1 MREPREYELKP
12 IPANE
17 ARARVMGGF
26 MIRESLMKKWIAAHK
41 TGLAFPDSAQA
52 AGIPYEYALAALS
65 HDDDVRKMYREAQG
79 RKSLI
84 RAEDADLIPDTK
96 STMEIKRDIVNLA
109 MAGGIG
115 NKFAETIAHL
125 KPIDEGGNL
134 NHEHVNVLNAF
145 MKHITSMLPKESE
158 NKNQD
163 QEPEEKEQL
172 SEAQAMKLLME
183 AREARLKKEAA
194 EEKAIEARAS
204 GGRSLK
210 GPKLDGRTG

>member
-1 MREPREYELKP
+1 MREPQQRELKP

-17 ARARVMGGF
+17 TRARVMGGF
-26 MIRESLMKKWIAAHK
+26 MIRETLMKKWVAAHK

-65 HDDDVRKMYREAQG
+65 HDDDVRRMYREAQG

-96 STMEIKRDIVNLA
+96 STLEIKREIVNLA

-125 KPIDEGGNL
+125 KPIDEDGQL
-134 NHEHVNVLNAF
+134 NHDHVNVLNAF
-145 MKHITSMLPKESE
+145 MKHISSMLPKESE
-158 NKNQD
+158 NKNQEK
-163 QEPEEKEQL
+163 EPEQEQL

-183 AREARLKKEAA
+183 AREARMKREAA

-210 GPKLDGRTG
+210 GPELDGRSS